1 MDGSWTHGNQARTL
15 GPRRLPSASF
25 LHIASPCL
33 APGPGRAG
41 TACARPPGSSV
52 VGLACL
58 DSLADYHPR
67 SFHLFCSSRSRIT
80 ACRLPLPYCCTGTV
94 GGSALTALCT
104 GWRSRSRSGP
114 QNGLCIVPNG
124 AGHFQGFFLFL
135 IQINTSRKSI
145 F

>member
-25 LHIASPCL
+25 LPIASPCL

-67 SFHLFCSSRSRIT
+67 SFHIFSSSPSKIT

-94 GGSALTALCT
+94 GGVSTHSTLHGMAISKLIRTT
-104 GWRSRSRSGP
+104 ERYMHRSKRGRTLSG
-114 QNGLCIVPNG
+114 I
-124 AGHFQGFFLFL
+124 LF
-135 IQINTSRKSI
+135 IFNTN
-145 F
+145 